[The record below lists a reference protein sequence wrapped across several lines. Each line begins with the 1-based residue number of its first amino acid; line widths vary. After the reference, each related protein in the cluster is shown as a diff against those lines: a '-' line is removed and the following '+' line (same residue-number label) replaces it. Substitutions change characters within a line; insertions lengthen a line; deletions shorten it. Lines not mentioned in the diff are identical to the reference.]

1 MESTRGSWGHT
12 ENTVAEGADGF
23 EDFFFRIIDELE
35 RIGAELLYRVGNA
48 VNARLE
54 TLHWIL
60 DISSRWSE
68 VLYFSP
74 PIKRKHGW

>member
-1 MESTRGSWGHT
+1 M
-12 ENTVAEGADGF
+12 VLKI
-23 EDFFFRIIDELE
+23 FFRIIDELE

-48 VNARLE
+48 VNARFE

-74 PIKRKHGW
+74 PIKRKHGDR